1 MPTMRY
7 KRLNNFPPELM
18 TLLKDRWN
26 DIQTEK
32 YDDIPCV
39 EPSLKMIVCK
49 SLNSRFQPH
58 FKAKIQGIVFAISD
72 KDLHIAK
79 IHTDK
84 SRHTTMNVPIQVDH
98 VGSFICGKSTNLSV
112 YQTPKQQVIDGK
124 TSNEY
129 PWETAMY
136 EFVSMETP
144 LIINTKV
151 PHSWCGNEDSDRV
164 IASFMFEDELKPKE
178 LINSTPSDWF

>member
-1 MPTMRY
+1 MRY
-7 KRLNNFPPELM
+7 KRLNNFPTELM
-18 TLLKDRWN
+18 ALLKDRWN
-26 DIQTEK
+26 DIQTEQ

-49 SLNSRFQPH
+49 SLNKRFQPF
-58 FKAKIQGIVFAISD
+58 FKVKIQGIVFAISD
-72 KDLHIAK
+72 PEVSIAK

-84 SRHTTMNVPIQVDH
+84 SRYTTLNVPIQVDST
-98 VGSFICGKSTNLSV
+98 GDFICGLTTDLSV
-112 YQTPKQQVIDGK
+112 YKEPTTKTIDGK

-129 PWETAMY
+129 PWQQAFY
-136 EFVSMETP
+136 EFVPMNTP

-164 IASFMFEDELKPKE
+164 IASFMFEDGLKPKE